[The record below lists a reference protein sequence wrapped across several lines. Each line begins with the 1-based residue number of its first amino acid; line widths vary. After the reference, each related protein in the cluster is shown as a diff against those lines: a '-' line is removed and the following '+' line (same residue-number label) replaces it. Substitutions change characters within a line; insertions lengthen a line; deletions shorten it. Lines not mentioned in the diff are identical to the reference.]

1 MFTAVSSRVWLT
13 QRVLPSVT
21 VSQVSRLQR
30 EVEGLEEQRAR
41 AREDAKRSELARQQL
56 EQEIKVS
63 TAWTSAPHTTVHCE
77 HNCKPTVELLPLL
90 QQYTEC
96 APECCSAQASA

>member
-1 MFTAVSSRVWLT
+1 VVTCQQQSLADGI
-13 QRVLPSVT
+13 VLLPLA

-56 EQEIKVS
+56 EQEIKVNTIRAHS
-63 TAWTSAPHTTVHCE
+63 TLHCSS
-77 HNCKPTVELLPLL
+77 VIS
-90 QQYTEC
+90 C
-96 APECCSAQASA
+96 A

>member
-1 MFTAVSSRVWLT
+1 MLCCCHAPL
-13 QRVLPSVT
+13 L
-21 VSQVSRLQR
+21 QVSRLQR

-63 TAWTSAPHTTVHCE
+63 SLLCSLDSALYNSC
-77 HNCKPTVELLPLL
+77 
-90 QQYTEC
+90 Q
-96 APECCSAQASA
+96 